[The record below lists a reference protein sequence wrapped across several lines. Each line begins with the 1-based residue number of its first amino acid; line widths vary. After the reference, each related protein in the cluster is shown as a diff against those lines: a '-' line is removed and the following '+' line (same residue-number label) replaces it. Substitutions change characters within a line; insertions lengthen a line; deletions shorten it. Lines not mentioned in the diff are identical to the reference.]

1 MTTNPIDRL
10 AAARPAVPE
19 RLDEETL
26 FARITA
32 QPRPQAA
39 APARRSHR
47 KLKIAVVLIALLALG
62 GASAAAVTGLLGGWH
77 EDTSIVDRPQQW
89 RALYRQAT
97 RKLALPPGERWP
109 ARTLAANTVTSRMQP
124 GGEAVAIAQVSW
136 ECYWGAAVRSGD
148 AAAQARA
155 HAALN
160 DLLSHHVLVAPDG
173 SPENVAP
180 PAGAKPPFAIYA
192 NDGGLQYV
200 RHVYARAA
208 AGHPRLLFQSCRAN
222 GPGCRSLSG
231 GGSGARG
238 GLR

>member
-10 AAARPAVPE
+10 AAARPVVPE

-32 QPRPQAA
+32 RPRPHAV

-97 RKLALPPGERWP
+97 QKLVLPPGERWP
-109 ARTLAANTVTSRMQP
+109 ARTLAANTVTSRTQP

-160 DLLSHHVLVAPDG
+160 ELLSHHVLVAPDG

-180 PAGAKPPFAIYA
+180 PAGAEPPFAIYA

-222 GPGCRSLSG
+222 GPG
-231 GGSGARG
+231 AAP
-238 GLR
+238 